1 MLETTCT
8 VGNKCLLRMVFW
20 LQTSALRDSLRPMTP
35 LACRTA
41 LAAMLMLAAA
51 SARAQAA
58 DPLSQWL
65 HSRGEAPAATAD
77 AAPPVSPRS
86 RLTEM
91 AVAAMDFVG
100 VPYRRGGNDAESGF
114 DCSGF
119 TRHLFQIN
127 LGLSLPRRS
136 HEQAAAQGLADVPRT
151 DLQPGDLV
159 FFNTLKRAFS
169 HVGIYVGDGRF
180 IHSPRPGAAVRL
192 ESMTSSYWQRRFDG
206 ARRVAALSDASAST
220 VALSAPAGRPH
231 AVPDLPDFNR

>member
-1 MLETTCT
+1 
-8 VGNKCLLRMVFW
+8 
-20 LQTSALRDSLRPMTP
+20 MTP
-35 LACRTA
+35 QVCRTA
-41 LAAMLMLAAA
+41 LAALLLLAAA
-51 SARAQAA
+51 GARAQAS
-58 DPLSQWL
+58 DPLTQWIQ
-65 HSRGEAPAATAD
+65 SRGELPNAAADVGTPAT
-77 AAPPVSPRS
+77 PRN

-91 AVAAMDFVG
+91 AMTAMDFVG

-159 FFNTLKRAFS
+159 FFNTLRRAFS

-180 IHSPRPGAAVRL
+180 IHSPKPGAAVRL

-206 ARRVAALSDASAST
+206 ARRVAALSDTSSGSASLP
-220 VALSAPAGRPH
+220 AQAGRPH
-231 AVPDLPDFNR
+231 ALPDLPDFNR